1 MWVKP
6 LLFTCCSLYNIDRKR
21 MKPPWKPLERQRE
34 RERERERERLANYE
48 VIVEWN
54 YCGNSKRGYRVK
66 LDSIQENYVLLA
78 AATQRLILIIS
89 HKISVLR
96 KWRYSESHVSF
107 DWAHICWKLQ
117 FKTLWYLLTWIY
129 PLSRQISNI

>member
-1 MWVKP
+1 
-6 LLFTCCSLYNIDRKR
+6 
-21 MKPPWKPLERQRE
+21 MKTIRETE
-34 RERERERERLANYE
+34 RERERERERDWQTMKLWLNKT
-48 VIVEWN
+48 IV
-54 YCGNSKRGYRVK
+54 GIQRRGYRVK

-107 DWAHICWKLQ
+107 DLANICWKLQ
-117 FKTLWYLLTWIY
+117 FKTL
-129 PLSRQISNI
+129 